1 MTIWTVEDVLALRP
15 CEDYDRERLT
25 NLWDGRDALAIAE
38 VCDLDIPAEDRL
50 WLLCKAPF
58 ASIEPAITAIVTR
71 AVTTHALGPHETRT
85 WAEKWLSG
93 EDRTSDAAYA
103 VAARA
108 YTDAYAYDYVA
119 VAAAVAAAY
128 AAAYAAD
135 VAYAAAYA
143 ADAAARAA
151 YAYAAADAAATH
163 AAAAEREIQIEDFR
177 ALSLARRIRR
187 EPS

>member
-25 NLWDGRDALAIAE
+25 NLWDGRDALAIAD

-71 AVTTHALGPHETRT
+71 ALEPHETRT
-85 WAEKWLSG
+85 WAENWLSG

-103 VAARA
+103 YDA
-108 YTDAYAYDYVA
+108 AYA
-119 VAAAVAAAY
+119 AAAAAYDAAYAAAYDAAYAAAEAAEAAAAAAY
-128 AAAYAAD
+128 AAAYAA
-135 VAYAAAYA
+135 
-143 ADAAARAA
+143 
-151 YAYAAADAAATH
+151 
-163 AAAAEREIQIEDFR
+163 AAAEAAASERELQIENFR
-177 ALSLARRIRR
+177 ALSLASRIRR
-187 EPS
+187 DL